1 MSPVDDNHHSP
12 FLCCDEISRW
22 PDSDCLSQSHGP
34 MDGFKFEARTEIG
47 VEEDWIE
54 VDKSS
59 NYDLVRNWTAFCAG
73 TRACHVR
80 C

>member
-12 FLCCDEISRW
+12 FLCRDEISTW
-22 PDSDCLSQSHGP
+22 LDFDCLTQSHGP
-34 MDGFKFEARTEIG
+34 MNGFKFEIG